1 MKNIKNFQNFINEDF
16 LNIGVLKKF
25 GDIILSK
32 KDSVDPDYS
41 STSSYNRS
49 GDVDKNV
56 TPINNTN
63 PKKILFIGDSH
74 TSIKTKDGKAV
85 TYTFPN
91 ILKKELEPE
100 GYTIDVLALGGMTT
114 QWMLDNLPKQL
125 SGKKYDRVYIYG
137 GANDAMNSSIK
148 LEKALENIQKMVDLS
163 RENGADVFVNQ
174 GYIIE
179 GETGS
184 FGNWKKMSISGT
196 VLKKQEEWIP
206 YVERMRDLQKRIPKV
221 IKNANFIPP
230 YDLKELT
237 EDGIHANS
245 KGQKIVAKI
254 FSDSI
259 KNTSVP
265 VSSPAENFVPSGP
278 LPKSIV
284 IGDSYTPYVAKG
296 AEISQGP
303 KAADIN
309 SAGNNGLWFGGIA
322 VGRLLKFAEA
332 YKGVDT
338 SVKNVVITIGTNGI
352 YGRSTSTIKKLISR
366 LNKIFPNAKI
376 LVVKGS
382 YGSKLVN
389 YPQLQT
395 VKQSTVD
402 DFYSDFSA
410 NGATVIPTPVGNVTD
425 GHGHLP
431 VYKVIGK
438 EIQQRLQQ

>member
-179 GETGS
+179 G
-184 FGNWKKMSISGT
+184 K
-196 VLKKQEEWIP
+196 
-206 YVERMRDLQKRIPKV
+206 
-221 IKNANFIPP
+221 
-230 YDLKELT
+230 
-237 EDGIHANS
+237 
-245 KGQKIVAKI
+245 
-254 FSDSI
+254 
-259 KNTSVP
+259 
-265 VSSPAENFVPSGP
+265 
-278 LPKSIV
+278 
-284 IGDSYTPYVAKG
+284 
-296 AEISQGP
+296 
-303 KAADIN
+303 
-309 SAGNNGLWFGGIA
+309 
-322 VGRLLKFAEA
+322 
-332 YKGVDT
+332 
-338 SVKNVVITIGTNGI
+338 
-352 YGRSTSTIKKLISR
+352 
-366 LNKIFPNAKI
+366 
-376 LVVKGS
+376 LVVSVTGKKCLS
-382 YGSKLVN
+382 QELSLKN
-389 YPQLQT
+389 
-395 VKQSTVD
+395 KR
-402 DFYSDFSA
+402 
-410 NGATVIPTPVGNVTD
+410 NGFPMW
-425 GHGHLP
+425 
-431 VYKVIGK
+431 K
-438 EIQQRLQQ
+438 E